1 VNNVFLHKRVVKF
14 LEKLDER
21 KKENVLKVLKSL
33 EKFPL
38 IRADIKKIGKKT
50 YRMRI
55 GEIRV
60 IFDFIKEEN
69 TIFVKLVDFRG
80 RVYKKIN
87 CLNNLG
93 RSGC

>member
-1 VNNVFLHKRVVKF
+1 VNKVFLHKRVIKF
-14 LEKLDER
+14 LEKLDEKR
-21 KKENVLKVLKSL
+21 RENVLWILKSL

-60 IFDFIKEEN
+60 IFDYHKDEN

-80 RVYKKIN
+80 RVYKNI
-87 CLNNLG
+87 
-93 RSGC
+93 